1 MARRSRSM
9 PPRPPADF
17 GGIDRNHGGPLALGS
32 RSLKLRWMR
41 VFDRQGR
48 ATNLLADRTAPDP
61 PPCSIAL
68 PGARHRAPAHQT
80 LQSVDQWPDRAHE
93 PGHQGRHREGLPLR
107 EPGKPQGPRPGP
119 VTTATGTQRSKAP
132 RKASCCAIRKE
143 TFSACRSA
151 GAVLGTLSALARSTL
166 SADRAQPTG
175 RSCTWVELFFHCVF
189 DAADRVLS
197 FTSCAI
203 HLAFRLHFG
212 IARHLTS
219 SLFHFTAG
227 AFRRAFHSILIHS
240 HLL

>member
-17 GGIDRNHGGPLALGS
+17 GGIDRYHGGPFALGS

-107 EPGKPQGPRPGP
+107 EPGKPQGPRPRLRDRLPTPPSTKDPSRPRPALRVPKLPARPRVAPYGKRLFQRAEAQVRCSEHRARSPGP
-119 VTTATGTQRSKAP
+119 PFRPRAKAVEIRSIPLPPPTTITATTNPEFQRGNRKAP
-132 RKASCCAIRKE
+132 PMRWQ
-143 TFSACRSA
+143 SARSA
-151 GAVLGTLSALARSTL
+151 
-166 SADRAQPTG
+166 PG
-175 RSCTWVELFFHCVF
+175 RNVSP
-189 DAADRVLS
+189 
-197 FTSCAI
+197 
-203 HLAFRLHFG
+203 FR
-212 IARHLTS
+212 
-219 SLFHFTAG
+219 
-227 AFRRAFHSILIHS
+227 
-240 HLL
+240 